1 LYESL
6 SRTDFGVVVVV
17 VVVVVVE
24 CAIDHPILWFDCS
37 STRPKRLAMRPK
49 GKHAVVVVVVVVV
62 VVAGAGLE
70 VVVVV
75 VVA

>member
-6 SRTDFGVVVVV
+6 SRTDFGVV

-62 VVAGAGLE
+62 VAGAGLE